1 METFQSLL
9 AKKLSDALA
18 KAGLPNAGELTPATD
33 PRFGD
38 YQTNAALV
46 LGKQRG
52 ESPRK
57 VAEEILP
64 HLDVSEWC
72 APPSVAGAG
81 FINFRLRPAAIAKK
95 AAALLKDERLGM
107 TETSSPK

>member
-9 AKKLSDALA
+9 AKKLSEALA
-18 KAGLPNAGELTPATD
+18 KAGLPTAGELTPATD

-52 ESPRK
+52 ENPRAL
-57 VAEEILP
+57 AEKIAAHFDIGDLCETP
-64 HLDVSEWC
+64 
-72 APPSVAGAG
+72 AVAGPG
-81 FINFRLRPAAIAKK
+81 SINSTLLSGAIEEKTLEALRA
-95 AAALLKDERLGM
+95 ERLGDR
-107 TETSSPK
+107 